1 MTENTVTGV
10 TPDELPEA
18 LRLDRERTAIDEAA
32 DAYYEEY
39 LALHPD
45 AATIEGRPGH
55 ETEYSDYSPAGEE
68 ADVELAQRNLEAV
81 NALVNTPLMGFSG
94 ESLMP
99 TGKISLPLL
108 IGDDNI
114 TTTTIINKEVPPNEN
129 GTFQAKI
136 KNSGNKH
143 TKVT

>member
-55 ETEYSDYSPAGEE
+55 ETEYPDFGPAGRAARAELVRSTLARLEE
-68 ADVELAQRNLEAV
+68 VTPEDDVDRVTLHAMRNELELERDRHEANLDVSAV
-81 NALVNTPLMGFSG
+81 NNI
-94 ESLMP
+94 ESPVQGIRQVLDAM
-99 TGKISLPLL
+99 
-108 IGDDNI
+108 DAAAD
-114 TTTTIINKEVPPNEN
+114 
-129 GTFQAKI
+129 
-136 KNSGNKH
+136 
-143 TKVT
+143 